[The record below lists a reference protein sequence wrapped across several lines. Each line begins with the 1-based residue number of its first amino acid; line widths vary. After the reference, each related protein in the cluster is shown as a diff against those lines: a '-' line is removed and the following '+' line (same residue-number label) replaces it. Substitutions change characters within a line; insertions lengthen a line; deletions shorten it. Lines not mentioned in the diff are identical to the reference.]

1 MYKSYK
7 VLAVGVFRGLYAVQ
21 LLKTIQPLELMFLHY
36 GFYLQALESGPA
48 GALIQEAEDTDFVSY
63 LREANS
69 RVGYSLAF
77 TYVCFNQKYFV

>member
-1 MYKSYK
+1 
-7 VLAVGVFRGLYAVQ
+7 VQ

-69 RVGYSLAF
+69 RVGY
-77 TYVCFNQKYFV
+77 